1 MEESITITTSNKDTI
16 EFLQDLKKAIE
27 DPRDSKDEKALLGW
41 ALSYTMDHIYD
52 EMKEARKNDG

>member
-27 DPRDSKDEKALLGW
+27 HPRDSKADKELLGW